1 MLDPWAVQ
9 NSAWKKKIVG
19 WLYENE
25 HLRRAACIR
34 ALCRSELESIRAYG
48 LDNPV
53 CVVPNGVD
61 LPDLPESPREE
72 GGPRKLLF
80 LGRIHPKKGVKELLD
95 GWMQWQEHG
104 GSSDWQLLIAGWD
117 DGGHLPALKSMAAR
131 CAPKSV
137 KFVGPVYGPRK
148 VELLRGVDAFI
159 LPSFSEGL
167 PMAVLEAWSYRLPVV
182 MTRHCNLPAGFEVG
196 AAVRVDPDGESVAR
210 GLQQLA
216 SMSLAERRAM
226 GIRGREL
233 VAERFTWPTV
243 AQQMLAVY
251 RWIWGAGTVPPC
263 VDKG

>member
-1 MLDPWAVQ
+1 
-9 NSAWKKKIVG
+9 
-19 WLYENE
+19 
-25 HLRRAACIR
+25 
-34 ALCRSELESIRAYG
+34 
-48 LDNPV
+48 
-53 CVVPNGVD
+53 
-61 LPDLPESPREE
+61 
-72 GGPRKLLF
+72 
-80 LGRIHPKKGVKELLD
+80 
-95 GWMQWQEHG
+95 
-104 GSSDWQLLIAGWD
+104 
-117 DGGHLPALKSMAAR
+117 
-131 CAPKSV
+131 V

-167 PMAVLEAWSYRLPVV
+167 PMAVLEAWSYRLPVI